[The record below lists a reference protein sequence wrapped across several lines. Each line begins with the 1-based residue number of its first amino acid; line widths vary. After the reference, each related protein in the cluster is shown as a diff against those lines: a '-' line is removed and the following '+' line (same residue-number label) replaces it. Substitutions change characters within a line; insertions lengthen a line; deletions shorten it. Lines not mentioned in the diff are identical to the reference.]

1 MTFDRAML
9 QLLAFLPKPLRTWLM
24 KPLMLQ
30 IMRFAVVGGLAFV
43 VDFGLLLLLTEVVG
57 LNYLVSATISFIVAV
72 LFNYVLSIMWVFTS
86 KPQAQHSKVYATF
99 KMVLF
104 FVLSTCGL
112 LINNAI
118 MWAFVELFALSYIL
132 GKLVATFV
140 VMVFNFVTR
149 KILIEGWKRNHQ
161 SEQEGAPN
169 TAQTAEQATPPSS
182 EHDSQ

>member
-72 LFNYVLSIMWVFTS
+72 LFKSIMWVFTS

-161 SEQEGAPN
+161 SEQEDAPN
-169 TAQTAEQATPPSS
+169 TAQAAEQATSPSS
-182 EHDSQ
+182 EHDSP